1 MFPAGELPG
10 TAREF
15 EWRKTM
21 DDAHIKSLAT
31 PSHGPVERRQF
42 LFMSSCA
49 VGYAAAAGPVNAQA
63 ISTSAEGLTA
73 GEVKVASLG
82 VDIPAYRAHPAQGG
96 PFPTVIVV
104 QVIFGVHEHIKDV
117 VRRFAKAGYY
127 AIAPELYARQGDA
140 SKFDDIAK
148 LQAELVSKVPDAQ
161 VASDIDNAIG
171 FAKASGKADTAKL
184 AIVGFC
190 WGGRQVWLN
199 TIRNPAFKAGAAWY
213 GPLKG
218 EPNDLRPKT
227 VLDVIKDSKVPVI
240 GLYGGADAGIPMD
253 QIEAAKA
260 ALKAANSPSE
270 INVYP
275 DTPHGFNADYRPSY
289 RKAAAEDAMA
299 KTLAWFRKHGAG

>member
-1 MFPAGELPG
+1 
-10 TAREF
+10 
-15 EWRKTM
+15 M

-31 PSHGPVERRQF
+31 PSHTPVVRRQF

-49 VGYAAAAGPVNAQA
+49 VGYAAAAGPVSAQVIA
-63 ISTSAEGLTA
+63 TSSEGLTA

-82 VDIPAYRAHPAQGG
+82 VDIPAYRAHPATGG

-104 QVIFGVHEHIKDV
+104 QEIFGVHEHIKDV
-117 VRRFAKAGYY
+117 VRRFARAGYY

-140 SKFDDIAK
+140 SKIDEIPKLIA
-148 LQAELVSKVPDAQ
+148 EIVSKVPDAQ
-161 VASDIDNAIG
+161 VGSDIDNSIA
-171 FAKASGKADTAKL
+171 FAKASGRADTAKL

-199 TIRNPAFKAGAAWY
+199 TTRNPAFRAGAAWY
-213 GPLKG
+213 GTLKG
-218 EPNDLRPKT
+218 NPNPLQPKT
-227 VLDVIKDSKVPVI
+227 ALEVLKDDKVPVI
-240 GLYGGADAGIPMD
+240 GLYGGADAGIPID
-253 QIEAAKA
+253 QIEEAKA

-299 KTLAWFRKHGAG
+299 KTLAWFKKHGAG